1 LRIKEFTSIG
11 MPVNIAA
18 RLQGMAKEGEILI
31 SDSTFQQ
38 IPGEIEVE
46 TLPSANVR
54 GVNEPI
60 TVYRVRV

>member
-1 LRIKEFTSIG
+1 

-18 RLQGMAKEGEILI
+18 RLQGMARGGEILI

-38 IPGEIEVE
+38 LPGEIEVE
-46 TLPSANVR
+46 TLPSANVK

-60 TVYRVRV
+60 AVYRVRI